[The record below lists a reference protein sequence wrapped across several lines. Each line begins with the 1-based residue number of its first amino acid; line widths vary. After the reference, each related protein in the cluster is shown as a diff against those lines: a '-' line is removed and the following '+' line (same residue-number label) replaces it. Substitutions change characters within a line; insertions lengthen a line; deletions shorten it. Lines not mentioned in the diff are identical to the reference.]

1 MNVED
6 EEVEQLSDLDSG
18 DESGCF
24 SMWNVYFFSD
34 TSKEAGDDRKK
45 RTGDIEDLVAA
56 ALKSGE
62 EELDKKRGFIKYKR
76 QKVIYRPPE
85 QRLKDWD
92 EVVFYKF
99 IIYF

>member
-1 MNVED
+1 M
-6 EEVEQLSDLDSG
+6 
-18 DESGCF
+18 
-24 SMWNVYFFSD
+24 
-34 TSKEAGDDRKK
+34 
-45 RTGDIEDLVAA
+45 AA